1 MKVMMGCTLS
11 QETVFV
17 STVKQ
22 HYIKFVNFREM
33 ILPKIFMI
41 LTAVTIVRS
50 VITEVNLF

>member
-1 MKVMMGCTLS
+1 MGCTLS